1 MSQEKIDEIFKNIIT
16 DFIRENINENI
27 DIILLENELNKE
39 LNNNNLTQRKRVKI

>member
-16 DFIRENINENI
+16 DFIRENIEENI
-27 DIILLENELNKE
+27 DIILLENELNKK